1 MIVIDASAMVEVLVG
16 RDVGPE
22 LMTAVADELAAPVTL
37 DIEVLSALRGLGLSG
52 LVAAEMLD
60 AARHAFAD
68 LQILRHDIAPL
79 ADRIWAL
86 RHQFTTYDASY
97 LALAEALAVPLV
109 TCDAK
114 LTAPGHRATVRV
126 APLGS

>member
-16 RDVGPE
+16 RDVSPE
-22 LMTAVADELAAPVTL
+22 LLSAVADELAAPVAL
-37 DIEVLSALRGLGLSG
+37 DLEVLSALRGLGLSG

-68 LQILRHDIAPL
+68 LQILRYDIEPL

-86 RHQFTTYDASY
+86 RHQFTAYDASY

-114 LTAPGHRATVRV
+114 LTAPGHRATVHV
-126 APLGS
+126 APPGG